1 MTTLELEK
9 GVALKNLLVA
19 TDFSEISRHALE
31 YAAVLARYSGA
42 RIHIA
47 HVLPA
52 DPFLPIPLEP
62 TPMALDGER
71 ESAERS
77 LEELAT
83 IAELR
88 DVAHEIL
95 LERGPVAEVVSR
107 LIASREIDL
116 MVLGTRGR
124 GGLKKI
130 VLGSVA
136 EELFRSASCPVVT
149 VGPRVPE
156 VPGRELDV
164 SRVIF
169 ATDFSPASTA
179 ALPYAIAIANEY
191 RAQLV
196 LLHMVNP
203 MPLMDSGTTW
213 CLAADVA
220 EMREAERSAALGRL
234 HELIR
239 SDTTLVRAADYVA
252 GFDLPVDGILIAAQQ
267 RHAGLIVM
275 GVHRRTPGSA
285 AHVPWTIAPQ
295 VVTRAHCPVLTVRG

>member
-31 YAAVLARYSGA
+31 YAAVLARHSGA

-220 EMREAERSAALGRL
+220 ASADPRIPSTTRRSTRWVPGGSGIRMRSPAASAAPGSISQR
-234 HELIR
+234 IP
-239 SDTTLVRAADYVA
+239 SGSAGPSSVTAGGGSPGSKPSWIWSATGFPRAAVSGA
-252 GFDLPVDGILIAAQQ
+252 
-267 RHAGLIVM
+267 
-275 GVHRRTPGSA
+275 
-285 AHVPWTIAPQ
+285 
-295 VVTRAHCPVLTVRG
+295 